1 MDTLSSEIKRY
12 LSIYNKSTINDNS
25 LEISIGKSLGKY
37 IFDTNVSNK
46 YWKKIYNLLGN
57 KGEFS
62 ARKDFT
68 YRIYTSNNMRLYIDK
83 DDKMRC
89 TRRTLAES
97 SLCYNDDNNIGDFK
111 ISLYNKK
118 LVNVAKFPSSWDY
131 DNAVQR
137 RTVSYNFNG
146 YYINLSVSTPL
157 DGGEPIHTITI
168 MLLNKNSKLSR
179 NILIKNM
186 MKHIRD
192 IYNILDNR
200 DEDFK
205 IYTYGTE

>member
-1 MDTLSSEIKRY
+1 MDTLSSELKRY
-12 LSIYNKSTINDNS
+12 LSIYNKTTTNENS

-62 ARKDFT
+62 VRKDFT

-89 TRRTLAES
+89 TKRTMVES

-118 LVNVAKFPSSWDY
+118 LVNTAKFPPSWDY
-131 DNAVQR
+131 DNAIQR

-168 MLLNKNSKLSR
+168 MLLSKNSKLSR
-179 NILIKNM
+179 NVLIKNM

-192 IYNILDNR
+192 IYTILDKR
-200 DEDFK
+200 DEGFK
-205 IYTYGTE
+205 TYTYGTE